1 MDVVLV
7 LTTVPDVPT
16 AETIA
21 RALVEERLAAC
32 VNALAPMTSVYRWN
46 GAVTRDEERQL
57 IVKTTRDRVGEVE
70 ARLAALHPYELPELL
85 VVTVDGG
92 SERYLAWVRAETG
105 PPR

>member
-7 LTTVPDVPT
+7 LTTVPDAPT
-16 AETIA
+16 GETIA

-57 IVKTTRDRVGEVE
+57 IVKTTRERVAEVE
-70 ARLAALHPYELPELL
+70 ARIAALHPYELPELL
-85 VVTVDGG
+85 VVAAEGG
-92 SERYLAWVRAETG
+92 SERYLGWVRAETG
-105 PPR
+105 CTR